1 MSLYLCATVGKVN
14 VVLSGGLVSVS
25 GLLVAEVVVFVI
37 DDSVLPVVVGGA
49 LQ

>member
-37 DDSVLPVVVGGA
+37 DHSVFPVVVGGA